1 MMRPNHILHFLNKIP
16 DYNMADVRVLPSYGD
31 LECRSSVT
39 VKMKWESTSSNS
51 RNMIKKEGTKP
62 EKGLEFH
69 FLGLAF

>member
-1 MMRPNHILHFLNKIP
+1 
-16 DYNMADVRVLPSYGD
+16 MADVRVLPTYGD